1 MEPRNPSN
9 LNRYHPRLRLPLARD
24 QQVYLLP
31 AIDRDVTANAPVA
44 RAAGGDESL
53 CFFHPGSAAE
63 KACDHC
69 GRFLCAICATPWL
82 GGLLCPECITT
93 AVARGKGTFAAPKQD
108 EGADSLPTR
117 RVLYDT
123 LALQLAV
130 LPMAIF
136 YFTVFTAPVA
146 LYIALRYWN
155 HPRSLIPRTRTRAV
169 FAALIASAQIIGWI
183 TLGAFVFT
191 NMSDD
196 DLREFNRAMS
206 GEEADTR
213 FIPSP
218 GDDGEDL

>member
-1 MEPRNPSN
+1 MEPRRLSN
-9 LNRYHPRLRLPLARD
+9 LTRYHPRLRLPLVRD
-24 QQVYLLP
+24 QQVHLLP

-93 AVARGKGTFAAPKQD
+93 AVAKGKESFADPKQD

-123 LALQLAV
+123 LALQLALV
-130 LPMAIF
+130 PMLII
-136 YFTVFTAPVA
+136 YFTLFTAPIA

-155 HPRSLIPRTRTRAV
+155 RPRSLIPRTRVRAV
-169 FAALIASAQIIGWI
+169 FAILIASAQIIAWVS
-183 TLGAFVFT
+183 LGAFAFT
-191 NMSDD
+191 NMSDEE
-196 DLREFNRAMS
+196 LRDFTREMN
-206 GEEADTR
+206 GEATDTR

-218 GDDGEDL
+218 SDEEEDF

>member
-1 MEPRNPSN
+1 MEPRKLSN
-9 LNRYHPRLRLPLARD
+9 LTRYHPRLRLPLVRD
-24 QQVYLLP
+24 QQVFLLP

-63 KACDHC
+63 KACDNC

-93 AVARGKGTFAAPKQD
+93 AVAKGKESFADAKQD
-108 EGADSLPTR
+108 DGADSLPTR

-123 LALQLAV
+123 LALQFALV
-130 LPMAIF
+130 PMLIF
-136 YFTVFTAPVA
+136 YFTIFTAPVA
-146 LYIALRYWN
+146 LYIALRFWN
-155 HPRSLIPRTRTRAV
+155 RPRSLIPRTRARAV
-169 FAALIASAQIIGWI
+169 FAILIASAQIIGWV

-196 DLREFNRAMS
+196 DLREFNRAMD
-206 GEEADTR
+206 GEETDTR

-218 GDDGEDL
+218 VDAEEDL

>member
-1 MEPRNPSN
+1 MEPRKLSN
-9 LNRYHPRLRLPLARD
+9 LTRYHPRLRLPLVRD

-82 GGLLCPECITT
+82 GGILCPECITT
-93 AVARGKGTFAAPKQD
+93 AVARGKETFAAPKQE
-108 EGADSLPTR
+108 EGAESLPTR

-123 LALQLAV
+123 LALQLAL

-136 YFTVFTAPVA
+136 YFTLFTAPVA

-155 HPRSLIPRTRTRAV
+155 RPRSLIPRTRARAIL
-169 FAALIASAQIIGWI
+169 AILIASAQIIGWA
-183 TLGAFVFT
+183 TLGVYTFSR
-191 NMSDD
+191 MSER
-196 DLREFNRAMS
+196 REINHGMQG
-206 GEEADTR
+206 GEAGTR
-213 FIPSP
+213 LLPQP
-218 GDDGEDL
+218 AEPGEDF

>member
-1 MEPRNPSN
+1 M
-9 LNRYHPRLRLPLARD
+9 
-24 QQVYLLP
+24 
-31 AIDRDVTANAPVA
+31 TANAPVA

-93 AVARGKGTFAAPKQD
+93 AVAKGKESFANARPE

-123 LALQLAV
+123 LALQFALV
-130 LPMAIF
+130 PMLIF
-136 YFTVFTAPVA
+136 YFTIFTAPVA
-146 LYIALRYWN
+146 LYIALRFWN
-155 HPRSLIPRTRTRAV
+155 RPRSLVPRTRVRAV
-169 FAALIASAQIIGWI
+169 FAILIASAQIIGWLS
-183 TLGAFVFT
+183 LGVVVFG

-196 DLREFNRAMS
+196 ELRELESTLNGGAT
-206 GEEADTR
+206 DTR

-218 GDDGEDL
+218 ADEEEDF

>member
-1 MEPRNPSN
+1 MEPRKLSN
-9 LNRYHPRLRLPLARD
+9 LTRYHPRLRLPLVRD

-82 GGLLCPECITT
+82 GGLLCPECITS
-93 AVARGKGTFAAPKQD
+93 AVAKGKESFADPKQD

-123 LALQLAV
+123 LALQFALV
-130 LPMAIF
+130 PMLIF
-136 YFTVFTAPVA
+136 SFTIFTAPVA
-146 LYIALRYWN
+146 LYIALRYWSR
-155 HPRSLIPRTRTRAV
+155 PRSLIPRTRTRAV
-169 FAALIASAQIIGWI
+169 FAVLIASAQLIGWL
-183 TLGAFVFT
+183 TLAVVGFSA
-191 NMSDD
+191 MSDEE
-196 DLREFNRAMS
+196 LREFTREMNA
-206 GEEADTR
+206 EEADSR
-213 FIPSP
+213 LIPLP
-218 GDDGEDL
+218 GEDEEDF